1 MTANGESQVSATSN
15 AIVGPGKL
23 IDPLKLAHLFVS
35 PRTRAKRTFEIL
47 FDDSAKRTLE
57 DKTEITEDIREW
69 EYGAYEG
76 LLPAEI
82 RAGRKERGLD
92 PERPWNIWID
102 GCEDG
107 ESPLEVT
114 NRLDAVIA
122 KIKVI
127 QGPYMHGE
135 KDVDIVLIAH
145 GHILR
150 AFAKRWIEYD
160 LAVRLPIMVEPG
172 AVCVLSYEH
181 HSVKEPALLLGV
193 NMGSK

>member
-1 MTANGESQVSATSN
+1 M
-15 AIVGPGKL
+15 
-23 IDPLKLAHLFVS
+23 
-35 PRTRAKRTFEIL
+35 RTFEIL
-47 FDDSAKRTLE
+47 FDENAKQMLKA
-57 DKTEITEDIREW
+57 KTEITEEIREW
-69 EYGAYEG
+69 DYGAYEG
-76 LLPAEI
+76 LLPTEI
-82 RAGRKERGLD
+82 RARRKKQGLD
-92 PERPWNIWID
+92 LERSFNIWID

-107 ESPLEVT
+107 ESPAEVT
-114 NRLDAVIA
+114 SRLDAIIA

-160 LAVRLPIMVEPG
+160 LAIRLPIMVEPG

-193 NMGSK
+193 NMGSKSQD